1 MRYDHLDMLPELA
14 FKPVGKRMTL
24 EGGKSKAPPAPDYT
38 GAAAATAA
46 GNLEAAK
53 ATAAANRV
61 NQVTPYGNLTYSRT
75 PTIDQ
80 GAYDKAMA
88 NYQSQL
94 SNYNQSLQDYNSR
107 SNNQSYSP
115 FGIASYIGNQSRG
128 VAPVAPIAPTADKYQ
143 TGESWT
149 ATQTLSP
156 DQQAILNANNQLDL
170 GLMNTANTGLNYA
183 NKVLSQPGVDTR
195 KLTQMQGRVGNQAT
209 RMQSQVSGQGVPSLQ
224 STVNNPNLQTS
235 LNTSGLPSIK
245 SNIDTNGLPSMTS
258 NVPGGQYATNYNV
271 QSATGNVANPML
283 QTSTGANQ
291 LAGGNVTNPNVQTS
305 LNLAG
310 VPSLKSNID
319 QYGQIQNQINTSGLP
334 SYGINPG
341 ESYSDAIMRRLQPD
355 LERQRSSEEARLA
368 NQGIGLGSNA
378 YSTAKDILG
387 RQQND
392 AMTSA
397 IVQGMGVGLQA
408 NQQQFGQNAAQQ
420 QAINAAQAQGFGQ
433 NAAQTQA
440 QNVAN
445 AQAYQQAL
453 ASGQFGNQAA
463 GQQFG
468 QNLSAQ
474 QLQNQAAAQ
483 NNALAQSNAQF
494 ANQAANTQFG
504 QNLNA
509 AQLANQAAA
518 QNTGNA
524 ANLAAFQNQG
534 VGQQFQ
540 QGLAN
545 AQLANQANQ
554 QQFGQNAAQQQAQNA
569 AQAQGYNQALS
580 SGQFGNQAAGQQFQ
594 QNLSAAD
601 LANQANQQQFGQ
613 NATQA
618 QLANQIN
625 QQQYNQQLQNAQLAN
640 QVNQQGFQQES
651 YNQMQPI
658 NVINALRT
666 GSQVTNP
673 SYASV
678 PQQANTAGADILGAT
693 QAGYN
698 AQLGAVNA
706 KNAASGNFMGGLMG
720 LGGAAMMSPAGTFKG
735 W

>member
-46 GNLEAAK
+46 GNLEAAR
-53 ATAAANRV
+53 ATSAANKI
-61 NQVTPYGNLTYSRT
+61 NQVTPYGNLTYT
-75 PTIDQ
+75 
-80 GAYDKAMA
+80 A
-88 NYQSQL
+88 NPNKDPY
-94 SNYNQSLQDYNSR
+94 
-107 SNNQSYSP
+107 
-115 FGIASYIGNQSRG
+115 GN
-128 VAPVAPIAPTADKYQ
+128 TLY
-143 TGESWT
+143 T

-183 NKVLSQPGVDTR
+183 NKVLSQPGVDTS

-209 RMQSQVSGQGVPSLQ
+209 GMQSQVSGQGVPSLQ
-224 STVNNPNLQTS
+224 SIVNNPNLQ
-235 LNTSGLPSIK
+235 
-245 SNIDTNGLPSMTS
+245 M
-258 NVPGGQYATNYNV
+258 
-271 QSATGNVANPML
+271 
-283 QTSTGANQ
+283 STGANQ

-440 QNVAN
+440 QNAAN

-483 NNALAQSNAQF
+483 NNALAQSNA
-494 ANQAANTQFG
+494 
-504 QNLNA
+504 
-509 AQLANQAAA
+509 
-518 QNTGNA
+518 
-524 ANLAAFQNQG
+524 
-534 VGQQFQ
+534 
-540 QGLAN
+540 
-545 AQLANQANQ
+545 
-554 QQFGQNAAQQQAQNA
+554 
-569 AQAQGYNQALS
+569 
-580 SGQFGNQAAGQQFQ
+580 QFGNQAAGQQFQ

-673 SYASV
+673 SYARV

-706 KNAASGNFMGGLMG
+706 KNAASGNFMGGLMN
-720 LGGAAMMSPAGTFKG
+720 LGGAAMMSPAGTFAG